1 MDRCQQCQFYERNP
15 SGGAGGKAPGAGLC
29 RRHAPSLSPIS
40 PKSYMIEGVWP
51 TVREEDWCGEF
62 KLAARRGDAPRAD
75 ALIGVLAG
83 APAGTSVSTLPRIGV
98 AAAGPASIGS
108 ALGGD

>member
-29 RRHAPSLSPIS
+29 RRHAPSLSPIN
-40 PKSYMIEGVWP
+40 PKSYLIEGVWP
-51 TVREEDWCGEF
+51 TVRDEDWCGEL